1 MSTLATNR
9 ADAAAD
15 ARRMEA
21 SEWVL
26 RLRAESVDEQTT
38 AQWLEWCQRDEGN
51 LAAFESM
58 VSLWKTFDDG
68 RLSTSLKL
76 DLARPGPMV
85 VPVRATPG
93 RMRLPLALAASIAL
107 AAGGIAWW
115 TSRDAAIGANTQT
128 LSTAVGSLSRQ
139 TLPDGSTVE
148 LGAKSAV
155 RVTLTEAARSFV
167 IDNGEAYFKVA
178 RDPRRPFTVRVG
190 GVEVVA
196 LGTAFSARKSR
207 DRVVVT
213 VQEGVVRITPR
224 EEGASGANL
233 ARELRAT
240 AGHQVVYSGHGRS
253 LNMTRFQ
260 APQATPSAW
269 QVGHLAFVNEPLSAV
284 VADIGRYSPRPIRLA
299 DEQLGELVFTGT
311 LRSDAIGDLLS
322 GMEQV
327 FPVRVL
333 DQGERGILI
342 ARRAD

>member
-1 MSTLATNR
+1 MSTLATSP

-58 VSLWKTFDDG
+58 VSLWQTFDDA
-68 RLSTSLKL
+68 RLGTSLKL
-76 DLARPGPMV
+76 DVARPESAPP
-85 VPVRATPG
+85 PVRPAARRR
-93 RMRLPLALAASIAL
+93 RMPFALAASLAL
-107 AAGGIAWW
+107 VAGGIAWW
-115 TSRDAAIGANTQT
+115 ASRDAASGAYTQT
-128 LSTAVGSLSRQ
+128 LTTAVGSLSRQ

-155 RVTLTEAARSFV
+155 RVTLTGAARSLV
-167 IDNGEAYFKVA
+167 IDSGEAYFKVA
-178 RDPRRPFTVRVG
+178 RDPGRPFTVRVG
-190 GVEVVA
+190 EVEVAA
-196 LGTAFSARKSR
+196 LGTAFNVRRSQ

-224 EEGASGANL
+224 EESISSAAPG
-233 ARELRAT
+233 RELRAT
-240 AGHQVVYSGHGRS
+240 AGHQVVYSAQSRS
-253 LNMTRFQ
+253 LSMTRFQ
-260 APQATPSAW
+260 APQVKQSAW
-269 QVGHLAFVNEPLSAV
+269 QVGQLAFVNEPLSAV

-299 DEQLGELVFTGT
+299 DDQLGELVCTGT
-311 LRSDAIGDLLS
+311 LRSDAIGDLLA
-322 GMEQV
+322 GLEQV